1 MRRPVRV
8 DTPGDLGRRLVSP
21 GAMRQTCPRHV
32 GASPF
37 RRRVTAKAV
46 AMFNL
51 FDILQAQGGAGL
63 QGFGQQFGLS
73 PEQTRK
79 AMEALLPAFSL
90 GLQRNA
96 VADPTGFGQLFGL
109 VGMNGAG
116 RPAPPSQP
124 ELLVQQI
131 FGSPHLSQA
140 VIQQASAA
148 SGIAT
153 PIMRQMMPMVAGMVV
168 AGIVHLMLNQNQ
180 AAPAPQAP
188 APGAGAF
195 GFGPGAYWAD
205 MMKNWATSAAPPAP
219 PERPLP
225 RRTAPALTSRGSGPA
240 MTAPASG
247 ATPYDM
253 VQQMFQA
260 GVDAQQENVKAMQTL
275 FDSFWT
281 RPSSPT

>member
-1 MRRPVRV
+1 
-8 DTPGDLGRRLVSP
+8 
-21 GAMRQTCPRHV
+21 
-32 GASPF
+32 
-37 RRRVTAKAV
+37 
-46 AMFNL
+46 MFNL
-51 FDILQAQGGAGL
+51 FDILQTQGGPGL
-63 QGFGQQFGLS
+63 QGFGQQYGLS
-73 PEQTRK
+73 PDQTRK

-140 VIQQASAA
+140 VIQQASTA

-168 AGIVHLMLNQNQ
+168 AGIVHLMLNQKQ
-180 AAPAPQAP
+180 AAPPPPPP
-188 APGAGAF
+188 APGAGSF
-195 GFGPGAYWAD
+195 GFAPGAYWAD
-205 MMKNWATSAAPPAP
+205 MMKNWAASSAPPAP
-219 PERPLP
+219 AERPLP
-225 RRTAPALTSRGSGPA
+225 RRSAPALASRGSQSP
-240 MTAPASG
+240 APAPTSG
-247 ATPYDM
+247 TTPYDM

-260 GVDAQQENVKAMQTL
+260 GVDAQQENVKAMQSL
-275 FDSFWT
+275 FDAFWT
-281 RPSSPT
+281 RPSSTS

>member
-1 MRRPVRV
+1 
-8 DTPGDLGRRLVSP
+8 
-21 GAMRQTCPRHV
+21 
-32 GASPF
+32 
-37 RRRVTAKAV
+37 
-46 AMFNL
+46 MFNL

-63 QGFGQQFGLS
+63 QGVGQQYGLS

-96 VADPTGFGQLFGL
+96 LADPTGFGQLFGL
-109 VGMNGAG
+109 VGTNGAG

-180 AAPAPQAP
+180 AAPAPPPQAP
-188 APGAGAF
+188 AAGPF
-195 GFGPGAYWAD
+195 GFAPTAAYWAD
-205 MMKNWATSAAPPAP
+205 MMKNWAAASVPTAPPDRAAP
-219 PERPLP
+219 
-225 RRTAPALTSRGSGPA
+225 RRAAASLASQPSKGPGPA
-240 MTAPASG
+240 MSATAP
-247 ATPYDM
+247 YEM

-275 FDSFWT
+275 FDAFWT
-281 RPSSPT
+281 RPSSTS

>member
-1 MRRPVRV
+1 
-8 DTPGDLGRRLVSP
+8 
-21 GAMRQTCPRHV
+21 
-32 GASPF
+32 
-37 RRRVTAKAV
+37 
-46 AMFNL
+46 MFNL

-63 QGFGQQFGLS
+63 QGFGQQYGLS

-79 AMEALLPAFSL
+79 AMEALLPALSL

-140 VIQQASAA
+140 VIQQASTA

-180 AAPAPQAP
+180 AAPAPPAP
-188 APGAGAF
+188 AAGASPF
-195 GFGPGAYWAD
+195 GFAPGSYWAD
-205 MMKNWATSAAPPAP
+205 MMKNWAVTSVPPAP
-219 PERPLP
+219 PERSVP
-225 RRTAPALTSRGSGPA
+225 RRTASQPSRASGPA
-240 MTAPASG
+240 MPTPA

-275 FDSFWT
+275 FDAFWT
-281 RPSSPT
+281 RPSSTS